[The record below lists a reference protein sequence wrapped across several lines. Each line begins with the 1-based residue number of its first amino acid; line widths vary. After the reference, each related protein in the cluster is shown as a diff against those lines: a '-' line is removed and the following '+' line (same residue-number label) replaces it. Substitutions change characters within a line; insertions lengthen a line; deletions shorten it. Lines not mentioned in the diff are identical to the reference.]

1 MRQRVVPATG
11 RTRISHVHYKPLY
24 AVVPSSIE
32 IANRRTRSVWMK
44 SWTFCSVRSNDASG
58 RIQRIDHPHWARVL
72 SSTFRPQ
79 QGLLPVQ
86 TLRDG
91 RFLTDID
98 KPWNRSYAGFMNLQ
112 VPPELEAK
120 LTRLAAET
128 GRTADQV
135 ALDLLASSVDHD
147 EWFRAEIEKG
157 RAAAREGRLI
167 EHDDVAARMDRRYR
181 G

>member
-1 MRQRVVPATG
+1 
-11 RTRISHVHYKPLY
+11 
-24 AVVPSSIE
+24 
-32 IANRRTRSVWMK
+32 
-44 SWTFCSVRSNDASG
+44 
-58 RIQRIDHPHWARVL
+58 
-72 SSTFRPQ
+72 
-79 QGLLPVQ
+79 
-86 TLRDG
+86 
-91 RFLTDID
+91 
-98 KPWNRSYAGFMNLQ
+98 MNLQ

-135 ALDLLASSVDHD
+135 ALDLLASSMDHD
-147 EWFRAEIEKG
+147 EWFRAEVEKG